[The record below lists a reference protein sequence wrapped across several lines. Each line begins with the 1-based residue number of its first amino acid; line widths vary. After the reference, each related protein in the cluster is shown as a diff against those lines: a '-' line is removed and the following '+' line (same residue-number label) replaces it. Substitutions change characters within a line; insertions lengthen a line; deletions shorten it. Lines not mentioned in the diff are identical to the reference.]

1 MSYSISVQLY
11 ETGEA
16 RPPRRGE
23 WFLGSDGKPAVA
35 PFDFQVESLRI
46 LRVVPDAAPV
56 PHSAPAAGA
65 SFSDL
70 SPDHQIEQLKR
81 ELDNA
86 LQREEAALK
95 RAIRVE
101 RELAAA
107 IRERDGAIATE
118 SETNRTARS
127 LAQKLSARIADLEEA
142 VIDSALE
149 ARRRGGTP
157 PRDFPTPEQIDALA
171 SEDAAA
177 RRADSLS
184 VPTYGDGYRDAY
196 LRMSR
201 EVKP

>member
-1 MSYSISVQLY
+1 MSERNEPIGD
-11 ETGEA
+11 EMREEA
-16 RPPRRGE
+16 SDPTLSWRRTAKGTWLRDPDEPP
-23 WFLGSDGKPAVA
+23 
-35 PFDFQVESLRI
+35 
-46 LRVVPDAAPV
+46 
-56 PHSAPAAGA
+56 AGA

-70 SPDHQIEQLKR
+70 SLKQQIEQFKR

-86 LQREEAALK
+86 LQREEEALK

-101 RELAAA
+101 RELATA

-118 SETNRTARS
+118 SETNRAARS
-127 LAQKLSARIADLEEA
+127 LAQKLSARIAELEEA

-149 ARRRGGTP
+149 ARRRGRAP
-157 PRDFPTPEQIDALA
+157 SRDFPTPEQLDAWA

-177 RRADSLS
+177 RHADSMS
-184 VPTYGDGYRDAY
+184 IPTYGDGYRDAY